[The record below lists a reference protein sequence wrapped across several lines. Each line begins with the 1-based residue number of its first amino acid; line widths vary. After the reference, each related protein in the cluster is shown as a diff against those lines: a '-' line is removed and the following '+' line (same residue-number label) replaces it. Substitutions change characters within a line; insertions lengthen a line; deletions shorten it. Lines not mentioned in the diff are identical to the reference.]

1 MRIDIYILSSFF
13 INIAIILSVGVWV
26 FYAKKQISF
35 LYAKIWNMENEMNRH
50 AISLEMNDMLPLPWE
65 IEEDERVNGEKK
77 ANKGANIVYL
87 HEE

>member
-13 INIAIILSVGVWV
+13 INIAIMLSAGVWI

-35 LYAKIWNMENEMNRH
+35 LYAKIWNIENE
-50 AISLEMNDMLPLPWE
+50 LTPWE